1 MPAMMR
7 TISFLALTGVAFT
20 GSLVAAGF
28 APALAADK
36 KPTLIATLKNW
47 SAYSWKTPDGKV
59 CYAMAKA
66 ASTSPEKVK
75 RDPAYIMINNW
86 PGRKSTGE
94 IQVVPG
100 YLYDENVPIKVSVG
114 KLSVDFFAKNDGGA
128 GSAWIKDTADEP
140 KLLDAMRKGSRLT
153 VTAAARKGGKT
164 QDTYSLAG
172 LGEMVDKARNACG
185 K

>member
-7 TISFLALTGVAFT
+7 TISLLALTG
-20 GSLVAAGF
+20 SLMMAASV
-28 APALAADK
+28 PALAADK
-36 KPTLIATLKNW
+36 KPTQIATAKNW
-47 SAYSWKTPDGKV
+47 TAYSWKTPDGKV
-59 CYAMAKA
+59 CYAMSKA
-66 ASTSPEKVK
+66 SSTSPAKVK

-86 PGRKSTGE
+86 PGRKTSGE
-94 IQVVPG
+94 IQIVPG
-100 YLYDENVPIKVSVG
+100 YIYDENVPIKVTVG
-114 KLSVDFFAKNDGGA
+114 KLTVDFFAKNDGGA

-164 QDTYSLAG
+164 QDTYSLSG
-172 LGEMVDKARNACG
+172 MGDMVDQSRKTCG